1 MRQVNNKR
9 NKKPENTATEK
20 DGGKYSRNLTHF
32 ANVFVCGSWD
42 CLMGKEKLTTHFNFV
57 ESSSY
62 KWI

>member
-9 NKKPENTATEK
+9 NKKPENIKE

-32 ANVFVCGSWD
+32 TNVFVCGSWN